1 MEETAKTNYAV
12 LGKEVR
18 YPFFPEL
25 VRAID
30 FETFFI
36 IKYRG
41 AEFRYEGKLT
51 EERARKE
58 TSKDNLEKKLKE
70 HRTHKDL

>member
-1 MEETAKTNYAV
+1 MEETIRTNYAV
-12 LGKEVR
+12 VGKEVR
-18 YPFFPEL
+18 YHFFPEF

-41 AEFRYEGKLT
+41 AEFRYEGKLS
-51 EERARKE
+51 EERARRE
-58 TSKDNLEKKLKE
+58 TSKENLEKKLREYKA
-70 HRTHKDL
+70 HKDL